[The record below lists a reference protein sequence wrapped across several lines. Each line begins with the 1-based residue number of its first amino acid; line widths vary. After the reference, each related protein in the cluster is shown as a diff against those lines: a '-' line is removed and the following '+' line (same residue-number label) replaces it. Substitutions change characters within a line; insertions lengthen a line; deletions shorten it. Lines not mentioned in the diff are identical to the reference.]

1 MPVAQF
7 NRSLIE
13 ENAHLKAQT
22 AQMAERL
29 SVLEQQVA
37 WFKRQLFGRKSE
49 KQIIDRAH
57 QPLLDGWQDDASAE
71 GAANYQC
78 NYSLY
83 CPLSSATH
91 RCCRP

>member
-7 NRSLIE
+7 NPSLIE
-13 ENAHLKAQT
+13 ENAQLKAQN

-49 KQIIDRAH
+49 KKIIDVPH
-57 QPLLDGWQDDASAE
+57 QPLLDGWQDD
-71 GAANYQC
+71 
-78 NYSLY
+78 
-83 CPLSSATH
+83 SSADEPPVT
-91 RCCRP
+91 